1 MKIEP
6 YRLVRKRVLLK
17 FELAYVRKV
26 LLQARGNVSL
36 AARLSEVDR
45 KHFWRIMRRTVRVPK
60 KRQKRR
66 TP

>member
-17 FELAYVRKV
+17 FERAYVRKV
-26 LLQARGNVSL
+26 LLKACGNVSL
-36 AARLSEVDR
+36 AARLAEVDR